1 MTTPSGDA
9 PAPSH
14 PPLPSAIVEP
24 RAARRGL
31 IPRTLPWLIPAI
43 AAIIAIVLALQ
54 ALAARGPRIDLVF
67 ANGHGIRPNDPIVHR
82 GIQVGRVQS
91 VSLDPAGKVRIRAEL
106 SPEAATLTWGGQFW
120 IVRPEV
126 SLSRVS
132 GLDTIIGPRYIAAE
146 HGGDNSP
153 GFTTFE
159 SAPAANPTSL
169 PGLNLILQA
178 TRGGSLSI
186 GAPVSY
192 RELPVGS
199 VTNLLFAPDARTV
212 NIHINI
218 KPEYAHFVR
227 TNTRFWNT
235 SGIGLDVGLIGGL
248 KLKAE
253 SLQTIFAG
261 GLAFATP
268 DKPAELAPPA
278 EHGRVFP
285 VEDFDES
292 WLKWTPDLTPAS
304 RP

>member
-1 MTTPSGDA
+1 MTPSSGES
-9 PAPSH
+9 PAP
-14 PPLPSAIVEP
+14 PTPLPTAIVQP
-24 RAARRGL
+24 RATRRGL
-31 IPRTLPWLIPAI
+31 IPRTVPWLIPAL
-43 AAIIAIVLALQ
+43 AAIVALVLVLQ
-54 ALAARGPRIDLVF
+54 AIASRGPRVDLLF
-67 ANGHGIRPNDPIVHR
+67 ASGHGIRPNDPIIHR
-82 GIQVGRVQS
+82 GIQVGRVHE
-91 VSLDPAGKVRIRAEL
+91 VTLDPSTHQVRVIAEL
-106 SPEAATLTWGGQFW
+106 TREAAHLSRGGQFW

-132 GLDTIIGPRYIAAE
+132 GLETLLGPRYIAAE
-146 HGGDNSP
+146 RVP
-153 GFTTFE
+153 EAEATFATRTFE
-159 SAPAANPTSL
+159 SPPVPTPDSL

-178 TRGGSLSI
+178 TRSGSLSI

-268 DKPAELAPPA
+268 DKPADLAPPA
-278 EHGRVFP
+278 ENGRTFP
-285 VEDFDES
+285 VEDFDDS
-292 WLKWTPDLTPAS
+292 WLKWSPDLTPK
-304 RP
+304 P